1 MIDICNDISIHRMTD
16 ISQWAI
22 THTSVSAAWKNS
34 RLSPTR
40 AIGRYSACRAKRKG
54 YRRGAQFAYNRGKSV
69 NHLLEHKFSLQAPS
83 ANAGWA
89 DGVMDV
95 CWGRS
100 GPPVAAW
107 PSRHGDP
114 WSLCFCSRSF
124 GRRTLPEEDCLF
136 WKFTSQRWMA

>member
-1 MIDICNDISIHRMTD
+1 MWSAMMCWARME
-16 ISQWAI
+16 
-22 THTSVSAAWKNS
+22 K
-34 RLSPTR
+34 
-40 AIGRYSACRAKRKG
+40 
-54 YRRGAQFAYNRGKSV
+54 RRGARFAYNRGKSV

-107 PSRHGDP
+107 PGRHGDP

-136 WKFTSQRWMA
+136 WKFTSQRWMALPARTMSRAHAFRGFVSTRESEKMPCKDNRSSTLLPFVVHH